1 MKALKVL
8 KISAVFTALL
18 FSSNSE
24 VKAQSLCKSM
34 LGKYHHTPDV
44 RPSKCVKPAFKS
56 SVRMSY
62 DESSTLLTVNFP
74 QNSNGGTVDVY
85 REGLKVSAMTAGSGT
100 TFSCTLKDYGEGDYD
115 IIVSNG
121 NTVVYSK
128 NVTVR

>member
-44 RPSKCVKPAFKS
+44 RPSKCVRPAFKS

-62 DESSTLLTVNFP
+62 DESSTLLTVDFP
-74 QNSNGGTVDVY
+74 QNSEKSTVEVY
-85 REGLKVSAMTAGSGT
+85 RDGVKVTGITAGGGT
-100 TFSCTLKDYGEGDYD
+100 TFSCTLKDYGEGEYD
-115 IIVSNG
+115 IIVSKG

-128 NVTVR
+128 NVSVR